1 MKKAFFTFVLLLA
14 AATMSA
20 QSIVKGDMND
30 DGALTISDVT
40 TAVNVILGNA
50 PQQTINTF
58 SVDNSPVVGTWY
70 APDGSEINFNADGT
84 TNYPSGATY
93 EYMPLTG
100 NLLIYDVNN
109 TPMKVLPIVKATSG
123 YLLTVNYAT
132 NTFVYYTKRSPSAYV
147 DLGLPSGTL
156 WATCNVGANS
166 PEEYGDY
173 FAWGET
179 KSKNFYS
186 FSNYALCDG
195 TATNMTKY
203 NATDGKTQLEPV
215 DDAATVNIGPDWCM
229 PTSEQFNELIN
240 NCSISSQTINEVEGY
255 LFTSNRNENTIFLP
269 FSGLFYYKKWYDS
282 QSKYWTSTLYKTTQP
297 ESAFT
302 ANLNNNLGTYDTS
315 GTDRYFGCC
324 VRAVRKNTEIT
335 DLTMSQ
341 NILNMNTGSTAQLTA
356 IVTPTGAINKTVTWS
371 SSNTSVATVSQSG
384 LVTANAAGSCTITA
398 RSVADNTLTAT
409 CTITV
414 TNVPVTSIRIVG
426 WSDGNG
432 LATGQT
438 VQLTAIV
445 EPANATNKSVIWT
458 SDRTH
463 VVTIDENGLA
473 TCVYQSPDNI
483 GTNFSIITATAADG
497 SGVSA
502 SVTMFCWSN

>member
-1 MKKAFFTFVLLLA
+1 MKWR
-14 AATMSA
+14 
-20 QSIVKGDMND
+20 D
-30 DGALTISDVT
+30 
-40 TAVNVILGNA
+40 
-50 PQQTINTF
+50 
-58 SVDNSPVVGTWY
+58 
-70 APDGSEINFNADGT
+70 
-84 TNYPSGATY
+84 
-93 EYMPLTG
+93 
-100 NLLIYDVNN
+100 
-109 TPMKVLPIVKATSG
+109 
-123 YLLTVNYAT
+123 
-132 NTFVYYTKRSPSAYV
+132 
-147 DLGLPSGTL
+147 
-156 WATCNVGANS
+156 
-166 PEEYGDY
+166 
-173 FAWGET
+173 
-179 KSKNFYS
+179 
-186 FSNYALCDG
+186 
-195 TATNMTKY
+195 
-203 NATDGKTQLEPV
+203 
-215 DDAATVNIGPDWCM
+215 
-229 PTSEQFNELIN
+229 
-240 NCSISSQTINEVEGY
+240 
-255 LFTSNRNENTIFLP
+255 IFLLVIGMKTP
-269 FSGLFYYKKWYDS
+269 FFCPS
-282 QSKYWTSTLYKTTQP
+282 QDYSIIKNGMTLKVNTGPAHYIKRH
-297 ESAFT
+297 
-302 ANLNNNLGTYDTS
+302 NLNLRLRPIYIITLEHTTHLEQIDILAV
-315 GTDRYFGCC
+315 

-426 WSDGNG
+426 WSDGDG

-458 SDRTH
+458 SNRTH

-483 GTNFSIITATAADG
+483 GTNYSIITATAADG

-502 SVTMFCWSN
+502 SVTMLCWSN